1 MLVGCWQRST
11 GRPVCKMM
19 ALEFVLVV
27 SEIHTHARIREGW
40 WGDNL
45 VNMYLP
51 VENLGFKLV
60 LAPHR
65 KAGRC
70 NLHYKDNIFFFA
82 THTYKDILGLIC
94 II

>member
-1 MLVGCWQRST
+1 MLVSCWQRGT

-27 SEIHTHARIREGW
+27 CLRHTHAQIREVWRG
-40 WGDNL
+40 GGNL

-51 VENLGFKLV
+51 VENLGFR
-60 LAPHR
+60 PHT
-65 KAGRC
+65 GRQADAIC
-70 NLHYKDNIFFFA
+70 IIKIIYFFA

>member
-27 SEIHTHARIREGW
+27 CLKYTRMHESERGGG
-40 WGDNL
+40 GDNL

-60 LAPHR
+60 FGPTQE
-65 KAGRC
+65 GRQMQ
-70 NLHYKDNIFFFA
+70 FA
-82 THTYKDILGLIC
+82 L
-94 II
+94 